1 MENDMK
7 IVADRWMLESR
18 QLVNWGSYDGY
29 QEFKPSIDAH
39 VPVTLLAGA
48 SESGK
53 STLVDA
59 QISLLYPSGTPY
71 NKASNSGRS
80 ERNDYTYLRGMIGVG
95 DSADGEKP
103 VFLRGRDS
111 NGTPQSVWG
120 AIVDTY
126 VNRTGGGVLSCA
138 KFLYLSAGDGK
149 DEVRRRYVAWNGKI
163 DPRAM
168 DQYRDTPFSANMFRK
183 TYPEC
188 TVFPNANAFHTYVWH
203 EMGLS
208 AEACR
213 LLHKVQ
219 SADAPSRLDDIF
231 KQGVLNVPEALGL
244 AQDTVDDYD
253 RFNENFHSMESK
265 ARRVEK
271 LQGIQSKY
279 DAYCEHMI
287 HLHEYEALDP
297 NDERGAETL
306 STWTSSRMSSEV
318 RAGLPAA
325 ERTLKRQERNLQ
337 EAQSRIADL
346 NRQREVVNDR
356 IKGIDGGAMQRLSDD
371 LEHARQNMQD
381 VRAQRQRI
389 AEKFE
394 GVEGTLPVDEASWN
408 AKKDALARSM
418 ETFDE
423 RMGELEAKRDSAIG
437 ERAVLSRECDRL
449 RRDYE
454 RKRSQK
460 TRVTQSM
467 DEARALLAQAVGLDV
482 LELPYVA
489 ELMDVKQGEERWR
502 AAMNVVY
509 APIAQTI
516 LVDRRHE
523 CGFAEK
529 VSAVDS
535 SVMIRRTWRFV
546 DVDKDYDCSVNDG
559 CMSSKMQFREDSP
572 FAGWLRQQTASER
585 LDALCVQCIDDG
597 DRERRQVQVD
607 GQIKSGAQG
616 FYGSKGMSPVIGFV
630 DEDYLAESKRQC
642 DAMGVELSD
651 VERRCALVRK
661 SIDLLHEEKALADLV
676 AHVEWSGIDEAGARA
691 LVENLERE
699 LELAENDPELAEFSR
714 RLEQID
720 ELLDDANSRFY
731 RAKDE
736 VRSTCDVIEAE
747 RLWLSAHDDVDFD
760 DGALSGDVSNLLSDA
775 YEGCFGGV
783 VHAED
788 RPRLIVAQHGS
799 TGRNS
804 FEMRVRNAVARAAA
818 ERIES
823 LRKRGEELRAV
834 VEQDM
839 ASYLDAYAPDD
850 DSVTSRVD
858 DHRFYA
864 EELRSLSMLV
874 TREATDEEYV
884 NSLDK
889 LTKNFLQLNRAIK
902 ADQEDIKDQLE
913 RIDAMLA
920 GQKFGPREG
929 RLSID
934 VQFRPV
940 ERGFASALKA
950 VLRRLEEWSLNDRE
964 DPDATRVVFASCSAF
979 IERVRQELEQ
989 VRDVNGVRSYGS
1001 RNLDPRA
1008 RSTFYAIVHHDDGR
1022 NERISSTGG
1031 KSGGALQEL
1040 TSFVY
1045 GAALIYLLGG
1055 DVSGSPTYT
1064 TLFLDEALIKADG
1077 RYTQRALNVLPRLGF
1092 QVIVS
1097 APESKT
1103 AEILDVSTKAYVAY
1117 KDPKANRSFLQEV
1130 TSEDIVRQESR
1141 LFDECNA
1148 KDSGSAA

>member
-1 MENDMK
+1 
-7 IVADRWMLESR
+7 
-18 QLVNWGSYDGY
+18 
-29 QEFKPSIDAH
+29 
-39 VPVTLLAGA
+39 
-48 SESGK
+48 
-53 STLVDA
+53 
-59 QISLLYPSGTPY
+59 
-71 NKASNSGRS
+71 
-80 ERNDYTYLRGMIGVG
+80 
-95 DSADGEKP
+95 
-103 VFLRGRDS
+103 
-111 NGTPQSVWG
+111 
-120 AIVDTY
+120 
-126 VNRTGGGVLSCA
+126 
-138 KFLYLSAGDGK
+138 
-149 DEVRRRYVAWNGKI
+149 
-163 DPRAM
+163 
-168 DQYRDTPFSANMFRK
+168 
-183 TYPEC
+183 
-188 TVFPNANAFHTYVWH
+188 
-203 EMGLS
+203 
-208 AEACR
+208 
-213 LLHKVQ
+213 
-219 SADAPSRLDDIF
+219 
-231 KQGVLNVPEALGL
+231 
-244 AQDTVDDYD
+244 
-253 RFNENFHSMESK
+253 
-265 ARRVEK
+265 
-271 LQGIQSKY
+271 
-279 DAYCEHMI
+279 MI

>member
-29 QEFKPSIDAH
+29 QEFKPSVDTHA
-39 VPVTLLAGA
+39 PVTLLAGA

-80 ERNDYTYLRGMIGVG
+80 ERSDYTYLRGMIGVG

-111 NGTPQSVWG
+111 SGAPQSIWG

-149 DEVRRRYVAWNGKI
+149 DEVRRRYVAWDGKI

-168 DQYRDTPFSANMFRK
+168 DQYRDTPFTANMFRK

-188 TVFPNANAFHTYVWH
+188 TVFPNASAFHAYIWH

-253 RFNENFHSMESK
+253 RFSENFHSMESK

-271 LQGIQSKY
+271 LQSIQSKY
-279 DAYCEHMI
+279 DAYCEHTT
-287 HLHEYEALDP
+287 HLRKYEALNP
-297 NDERGAETL
+297 NDEQGLETL
-306 STWTSSRMSSEV
+306 EAWIFSRMASEV

-325 ERTLKRQERNLQ
+325 ERMFKRQERDLQ
-337 EAQSRIADL
+337 EAQSRIVDL
-346 NRQREVVNDR
+346 NRQRETVNDR
-356 IKGIDGGAMQRLSDD
+356 IKGIDGGAAQRLSDE
-371 LEHARQNMQD
+371 LEHARQNLQD
-381 VRAQRQRI
+381 VRSQRQRI

-394 GVEGTLPVDEASWN
+394 SVEGALPVDEASWN
-408 AKKDALARSM
+408 AKKDALTRSM

-423 RMGELEAKRDSAIG
+423 RMGELEAKRDRVIG
-437 ERAVLSRECDRL
+437 ERAVLGRECDRL
-449 RRDYE
+449 GRDYE
-454 RKRSQK
+454 RKCNQK
-460 TRVTQSM
+460 TRITQSM

-502 AAMNVVY
+502 IAMNVAY

-516 LVDRRHE
+516 LVDRRYE
-523 CGFAEK
+523 RGFAEK
-529 VSAVDS
+529 VSTIDS
-535 SVMIRRTWRFV
+535 SAMIRRTWRFV
-546 DVDKDYDCSVNDG
+546 DVDEDYDCSVNDG
-559 CMSSKMQFREDSP
+559 FMSSKMQYREDSP
-572 FAGWLRQQTASER
+572 FVGWLRQQTASDC

-597 DRERRQVQVD
+597 DRERRQVQTD

-616 FYGSKGMSPVIGFV
+616 FYGSKGTSPIIGFV
-630 DEDYLAESKRQC
+630 DEDYLAELKRQY
-642 DAMGVELSD
+642 DAMGAELSD
-651 VERRCALVRK
+651 MDRRYALVRK
-661 SIDLLHEEKALADLV
+661 NIDLLHEEKALADLV
-676 AHVEWSGIDEAGARA
+676 VHVEWNEIDESGARA

-699 LELAENDPELAEFSR
+699 RESAENDPELAGLSE
-714 RLEQID
+714 RLERID
-720 ELLDDANSRFY
+720 GLLDDANARFY
-731 RAKDE
+731 RAKDDA
-736 VRSTCDVIEAE
+736 RSASDVIEAE
-747 RLWLSAHDDVDFD
+747 RSWLNAHDDVVFD
-760 DGALSGDVSNLLSDA
+760 DGMLSADVSNMLSDA
-775 YEGCFGGV
+775 YESCFGGV

-788 RPRLIVAQHGS
+788 RPRLIVAQHGGA
-799 TGRNS
+799 GRDS
-804 FEMRVRNAVARAAA
+804 FETRVRNAVARAAA

-823 LRKRGEELRAV
+823 LREREKDLRTV

-850 DSVTSRVD
+850 GSVTSRVD

-864 EELRSLSMLV
+864 EELRSLGMLV

-889 LTKNFLQLNRAIK
+889 LAKNFLQLNRAIK
-902 ADQEDIKDQLE
+902 ADQENIKDQLE
-913 RIDAMLA
+913 RINTMLS

-950 VLRRLEEWSLNDRE
+950 ALRELEEWSSGNRE
-964 DPDATRVVFASCSAF
+964 SPDATRKVFESCSTF
-979 IERVRQELEQ
+979 IERIRRELEQ
-989 VRDVNGVRSYGS
+989 VRDVNGVKSYGS

-1055 DVSGSPTYT
+1055 DVTGSPTYT

-1103 AEILDVSTKAYVAY
+1103 AEILDVSAKAYVAY
-1117 KDPKANRSFLQEV
+1117 KDTGAGRSFLQEI

-1141 LFDECNA
+1141 LLDEFNV
-1148 KDSGSAA
+1148 KESGSIE